1 MRWLLVAL
9 LAGVSQVGL
18 SLAEA
23 EEIELEQPSE
33 LLLVHLRLNGRLQ
46 PNFEDVLTD
55 ENDQLWL
62 PLEAIVRG
70 GEGTFVPDGPANF
83 LITLGTALPEWRI
96 DLDRGIFAVDG
107 REQPLPAGAT
117 AVEFGQLL
125 VQADWLQEIYGLEAE
140 LADNRS
146 QVLVTSQRPLPVDLR
161 RLRERR
167 WQRFGREEFRSEFT
181 YVPLEAPYQA
191 WGDPRGR
198 VTIGSSVS
206 STDPS
211 PPLRL
216 SAAVDVEAGY
226 FSNSLFINASD
237 SGGLQSLRWTGGRVS
252 PEGRAFGLPNVY
264 RLQFGDVSSLRLPL
278 QGGGGSGRG
287 ITFSTAP
294 LDRPQLFDITVVEGD
309 ALPGWDVELYRGTE
323 LIDFQTIGEDGR
335 YRFDDVPLGFGRNE
349 LRVVLYGP
357 QGEIEER
364 NVAQAVGGGQLR
376 PGDWHVRGSVVNT
389 GRSVFNVSDG
399 DRLSGNSASVR
410 VDYGWSRYFSTGVF
424 VGATAQPWRAYSG
437 SQRMRPFGVD
447 DEDTLRLIDTG
458 ISISPA
464 LPWVASEWVVVQ
476 QDTGA
481 SAFQGNISMPLF
493 RTNLSLRYE
502 QYSNDYLSNQR
513 QRGGGLISNRLAMRT
528 TVPLGPLGSLP
539 LQYDRFDLADGT
551 VRHEWLPR
559 YRHRFFGLN
568 LAHDLRLVQQGQ
580 QRQSQYRLL
589 TSVRY
594 GDWTGRL
601 QYQASGPGSPQFARG
616 RVQASADTVLDAQR
630 SLGLSA
636 NYSLGSQQF
645 SVSGRLSQTIGPGRL
660 SVSAG
665 VNQSGGWSA
674 GLSFAIGLGSN
685 GRRPISLLPQADT
698 TGGALMVQFFE
709 DMDGDSLFDPD
720 IDTPIEG
727 AGLTL
732 NGRPVETLSD
742 ADGWLVVGG
751 LSRERPSRLGLDR
764 DQMVDPFMSTARP
777 RVMLQGRP
785 GFVHQISMPFQ
796 DSGFASGTVLRRGL
810 PAPGTRVEA
819 ERSDG
824 ATREFTF
831 SLSDGY
837 FAFETLA
844 PGRWRLRIEPDSLP
858 EGWTSSEVEV
868 EIESGSGIDGIEIS
882 LEPPPAPAPT
892 DEEAAKTQ

>member
-9 LAGVSQVGL
+9 FAGLSQVGL
-18 SLAEA
+18 SFAETQD
-23 EEIELEQPSE
+23 IELEQAPE
-33 LLLVHLRLNGRLQ
+33 LLLVQIRLNGRLL
-46 PNFEDVLTD
+46 PNFEDVLAD
-55 ENDQLWL
+55 QQGQLWL

-70 GEGTFVPDGPANF
+70 GEGTFVPEGPADF

-96 DLDRGIFAVDG
+96 DLDRGTFALDG
-107 REQPLPAGAT
+107 REQPLPEGAT
-117 AVEFGQLL
+117 VLEFDQLL

-140 LADNRS
+140 LADDRL
-146 QVLVTSQRPLPVDLR
+146 QVLVTSQRPLPTDLR

-167 WQRFGREEFRSEFT
+167 WQRFGREEFRTEFT
-181 YVPLEAPYQA
+181 YVPLEAPYVA
-191 WGDPRGR
+191 WGNPRGR
-198 VTIGSSVS
+198 VTAGTSVS
-206 STDPS
+206 STDTS

-216 SAAVDVEAGY
+216 SAAFDVEAAY
-226 FSNSLFINASD
+226 FSNSVFLNVSD

-264 RLQFGDVSSLRLPL
+264 RLEFGDVSSLRLPL
-278 QGGGGSGRG
+278 QGGGGGGRG

-309 ALPGWDVELYRGTE
+309 ALPGWDVELYRGGE
-323 LIDFQTIGEDGR
+323 LIDFQTIGDDGR
-335 YRFDDVPLGFGRNE
+335 YRFDDVPLGFGRNV

-357 QGEIEER
+357 QGEVEER
-364 NVAQAVGGGQLR
+364 DVVQAVGGGQLR

-389 GRSVFNVSDG
+389 GRSVFNVGGG
-399 DRLSGNSASVR
+399 DRLSGDTASVR

-424 VGATAQPWRAYSG
+424 VGVTAQPWRAYAG
-437 SQRMRPFGVD
+437 SQNLRPFGVD
-447 DEDTLRLIDTG
+447 AEDTLRLVDTG

-464 LPWVASEWVVVQ
+464 LPWIASEWVMAQ

-493 RTNLSLRYE
+493 WTNLSLRYE
-502 QYSNDYLSNQR
+502 QYSDDYLSNQR
-513 QRGGGLISNRLAMRT
+513 QRGGGLISNRLAVRT

-580 QRQSQYRLL
+580 RRQSQYRLL

-601 QYQASGPGSPQFARG
+601 QYQATGARTPQFSSG

-636 NYSLGSQQF
+636 GYTLGSEQF
-645 SVSGRLSQTIGPGRL
+645 SVSGRLSQTLGPGQL
-660 SVSAG
+660 SVSAS
-665 VNQSGGWSA
+665 VSQSGGWSA

-698 TGGALMVQFFE
+698 TGGSVMVQFFE
-709 DMDGDSLFDPD
+709 DMDGDGLFDPD
-720 IDTPIEG
+720 IDIPIEG
-727 AGLTL
+727 AGLTVD
-732 NGRPVETLSD
+732 GRPVETRSD

-751 LSRERPSRLGLDR
+751 LSRERPSRIGLDR
-764 DQMVDPFMSTARP
+764 DQMGDPFLSTARP
-777 RVMLQGRP
+777 RVKLQGRP
-785 GFVHQISMPFQ
+785 GFVHQLSMPFQ
-796 DSGFASGTVLRRGL
+796 DSGFASGTVLRRGV
-810 PAPGTRVEA
+810 PAPGIRVEA
-819 ERSDG
+819 ERLDG

-837 FAFETLA
+837 FGFETLA
-844 PGRWRLRIEPDSLP
+844 PGMWRLRIEPDSVP

-868 EIESGSGIDGIEIS
+868 EIESGSGVDGLEIV
-882 LEPPPAPAPT
+882 LEPPVQVETDDPT
-892 DEEAAKTQ
+892 S